1 VYEKYSGL
9 RYSHLGLIEMT
20 ILPPTGIG
28 LDVMKKIDISTELR
42 SGPEDLS
49 ELGNIDQN

>member
-9 RYSHLGLIEMT
+9 RYSHLGFIEMT